1 MDIKQNK
8 LINRL
13 ISAILTKNYVKIVL
27 VGIAILLSVI
37 ATADGNISGR
47 VVSVADGDT
56 LTVLDAD
63 RKSTRLNSS
72 H

>member
-1 MDIKQNK
+1 MDAKHMDVRQSK
-8 LINRL
+8 LVNRL

-47 VVSVADGDT
+47 VEIGRAHV
-56 LTVLDAD
+56 
-63 RKSTRLNSS
+63 
-72 H
+72 